1 MIANVKATLLQ
12 RDRFDFDD
20 GTIVEMVIWK
30 VPESVE
36 GSLHAY
42 RYRLFFGRA
51 GERIVGYDNERSK
64 GVHRHIEGREQAYE
78 FKDVETLVHDFFSDI
93 ERWRSK

>member
-1 MIANVKATLLQ
+1 MANVKATLLQ

-20 GTIVEMVIWK
+20 GTTVEMVIWK
-30 VPESVE
+30 VPKRVE
-36 GSLHAY
+36 GSPHAY
-42 RYRLFFGRA
+42 KYRLFFGRS

-64 GVHRHIEGREQAYE
+64 GDHRHIGTREQ
-78 FKDVETLVHDFFSDI
+78 FKDVETLVRDFFSDI